1 MKDVFHC
8 FFLYQ
13 YDIHNLD
20 IEKKTILADPR
31 AAVRWENISIAD
43 PLLEREE
50 VALEPTE
57 KATERQMAVEVTAKA
72 VKTLKLSAKF
82 TCPECKAEYQK
93 EGSFKKHIADVH
105 GKNSEK
111 SSGSDDKSLMC
122 DFCEKTAVFNSG
134 THETYKDSQKV

>member
-1 MKDVFHC
+1 MKDAFHC
-8 FFLYQ
+8 FFYQ

-57 KATERQMAVEVTAKA
+57 KATERQMVVEVIAKA
-72 VKTLKLSAKF
+72 VK
-82 TCPECKAEYQK
+82 
-93 EGSFKKHIADVH
+93 H
-105 GKNSEK
+105 
-111 SSGSDDKSLMC
+111 
-122 DFCEKTAVFNSG
+122 
-134 THETYKDSQKV
+134 